1 MNCLP
6 VTLLFRRFNG
16 LFWIQRF
23 WICQKMSRV
32 FTHPITPI
40 HYYHC
45 LIVIIAH
52 GEVPTPATGSQVNH
66 ICVNERICYV
76 HAAKCSAGMAS
87 CLASVSSKI
96 WQVFGEE
103 FLGEE

>member
-1 MNCLP
+1 M
-6 VTLLFRRFNG
+6 TRR
-16 LFWIQRF
+16 
-23 WICQKMSRV
+23 
-32 FTHPITPI
+32 
-40 HYYHC
+40 
-45 LIVIIAH
+45 A
-52 GEVPTPATGSQVNH
+52 VPELSHAVNH

-103 FLGEE
+103 FLEIGRAHV